1 MMKKSFE
8 KNGMKFVV
16 KYDGSAMIHIYGYEK
31 IIGLWWPTAEDDFWI
46 DEYELIEEGVEDAVN
61 RILKKYGLYGDRQEK
76 LKEYFN

>member
-1 MMKKSFE
+1 
-8 KNGMKFVV
+8 MKFVV

-31 IIGLWWPTAEDDFWI
+31 IIGLWWPTAEDGFWI

-61 RILKKYGLYGDRQEK
+61 RILKKYGWYGDRQEK